1 MPDLLIVAPDL
12 DERGSIVRI
21 ASDLLEFA
29 TASLED
35 YWVPGR
41 AQIDVVASAT
51 DCLEMGLVMLGRG
64 EARTV
69 EQGDRSPSPVTMF
82 ALLAQ
87 SSGAEAEE
95 AFEAFLSLHDRGAIE
110 LGIDAERHESVDQAL
125 HRYREL
131 RGDPSRVIA
140 LGRRA
145 ELATEREQMQSEIVR
160 RVPEVELEGELGEFV
175 SLLEEPNDDM
185 RGVLREGAL
194 LALQLR
200 QLLYSME
207 LA

>member
-1 MPDLLIVAPDL
+1 MKIGVTPTEAFPESAWAAPY
-12 DERGSIVRI
+12 EQQGSIFWWIFEYVFRPLN
-21 ASDLLEFA
+21 S
-29 TASLED
+29 
-35 YWVPGR
+35 
-41 AQIDVVASAT
+41 
-51 DCLEMGLVMLGRG
+51 
-64 EARTV
+64 
-69 EQGDRSPSPVTMF
+69 TMF